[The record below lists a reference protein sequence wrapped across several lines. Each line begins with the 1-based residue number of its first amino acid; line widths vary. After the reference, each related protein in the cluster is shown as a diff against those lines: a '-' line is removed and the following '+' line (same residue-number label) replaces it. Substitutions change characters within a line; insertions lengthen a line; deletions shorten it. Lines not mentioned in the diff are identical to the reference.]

1 MRLHR
6 VEHDC
11 SDLAAAAAAA
21 ATLTV
26 VTKLFVALA
35 FLEYE
40 ASMSEYRINM
50 W

>member
-11 SDLAAAAAAA
+11 SDLAAAAD
-21 ATLTV
+21 TLTV

-40 ASMSEYRINM
+40 ASMSEYRINT

>member
-11 SDLAAAAAAA
+11 SNLAAAAAAD
-21 ATLTV
+21 TLIV

-40 ASMSEYRINM
+40 TNMSEYRINT